1 MKTTKLILGTIL
13 FLGVF
18 QAENLAV
25 ALTCAGVALGWY
37 FYEKRNSYVKN

>member
-1 MKTTKLILGTIL
+1 MKTLKLILGIIL
-13 FLGVF
+13 FLGVA
-18 QAENLAV
+18 QAENAAI